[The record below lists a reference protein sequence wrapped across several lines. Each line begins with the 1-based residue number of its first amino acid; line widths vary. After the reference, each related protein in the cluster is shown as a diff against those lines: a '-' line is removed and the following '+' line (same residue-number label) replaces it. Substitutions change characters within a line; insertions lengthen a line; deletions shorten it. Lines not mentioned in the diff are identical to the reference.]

1 MISLKKLSVLA
12 LLDLSA
18 AFDTVDH
25 NILIDRLEN
34 WVGLTGPVLNWFR
47 TYLTGREYFVALGD
61 HSSKNISMTCGVPQG
76 SILGPLLFSL
86 YMLPLGSV
94 IRRHNIDY
102 HSYADDTQL
111 YISVTPNNY
120 SSIDCLVNCIS
131 DINVWMSQNF
141 LQLNQDK
148 TEVLVIGEKNE
159 REKLT
164 AHLKTQALNT
174 KHQARNLG
182 VILDSDLNFET
193 HIKNII
199 KTPFYHLRN
208 IAKVQPFLAQADRK
222 TDARVYHEQARLL

>member
-1 MISLKKLSVLA
+1 MANALTSTCCVVLA
-12 LLDLSA
+12 AVVVVYAQRKSQLGKSPPHHTHTHTHTHTPN
-18 AFDTVDH
+18 TVKTH
-25 NILIDRLEN
+25 
-34 WVGLTGPVLNWFR
+34 
-47 TYLTGREYFVALGD
+47 
-61 HSSKNISMTCGVPQG
+61 KNICMTCGVPQG
-76 SILGPLLFSL
+76 SILGPLLFSS

-120 SSIDCLVNCIS
+120 SSIDCLVNCIL
-131 DINVWMSQNF
+131 DRNVCMSQNF
-141 LQLNQDK
+141 LKLNQDK

-159 REKLT
+159 RENLS
-164 AHLKTQALNT
+164 AHLKTLALNT

-199 KTPFYHLRN
+199 KTSFYHLRN
-208 IAKVQPFLAQADRK
+208 IAKVQPFLAQAD
-222 TDARVYHEQARLL
+222 TERLMH